1 MTDYDLISLYQESA
15 TLQNEILINYIYV
28 VFAFLVAG
36 YFVADKLKLI
46 MSILVVLLFS
56 AISGFFFLELYY
68 LSNDMGVVAS
78 EMALRVSN
86 SEFMLP
92 KLGMV
97 QLTDG
102 IALIDISLRLAT
114 YGSYFGALVFFFY
127 QRDQGTKAL

>member
-1 MTDYDLISLYQESA
+1 M
-15 TLQNEILINYIYV
+15 
-28 VFAFLVAG
+28 
-36 YFVADKLKLI
+36 ADKLKLI

-68 LSNDMGVVAS
+68 LNNDMAVVAS

-92 KLGMV
+92 NLGMV

-114 YGSYFGALVFFFY
+114 YGSYLGALIFFFY
-127 QRDQGTKAL
+127 QRDQGT